1 MADKIIRWDEFLEY
15 DTAIKNYIDT
25 SGTTYTPAKLGFGYA
40 TCSTAASTTAKTATL
55 TNYELLTNGTVSVK
69 FTYDVPANATL
80 NINSKGA
87 KYIYHRGSAIKANII
102 KAGDIAT
109 LIYNGTYYH
118 LLTVDKDITTSS
130 TSGSNAL
137 ITSGGVYTA
146 IQNAVGAVNAILETI

>member
-15 DTAIKNYIDT
+15 DTAIKNYINT
-25 SGTTYTPAKLGFGYA
+25 SGTTYTPAKLGFGLA

-55 TNYELLTNGTVSVK
+55 TNYELITNSTVSVK

-87 KYIYHRGSAIKANII
+87 KSIYHKGSAIKANII

-109 LIYNGTYYH
+109 FIYNGTYYH
-118 LLTVDKDITTSS
+118 LITVDKDITTSS